1 MRRTLAGLAGGCC
14 LLLLLCGP
22 AAAELAT
29 ASGQLTEL
37 DGRYLLM
44 DKAKGAVELRGEALE
59 DMVGKRI
66 WVSGDMEDGE
76 KGLPVLTV
84 EDIEVI
90 QSQE

>member
-1 MRRTLAGLAGGCC
+1 
-14 LLLLLCGP
+14 
-22 AAAELAT
+22 
-29 ASGQLTEL
+29 
-37 DGRYLLM
+37 
-44 DKAKGAVELRGEALE
+44 
-59 DMVGKRI
+59 MVGKRI